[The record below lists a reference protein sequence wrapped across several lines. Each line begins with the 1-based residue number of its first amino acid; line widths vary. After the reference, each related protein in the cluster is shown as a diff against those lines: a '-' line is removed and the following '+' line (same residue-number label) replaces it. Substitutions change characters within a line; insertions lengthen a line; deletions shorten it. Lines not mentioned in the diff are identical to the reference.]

1 MKKLVIF
8 ITARKHSKRLKNKN
22 ILKLG
27 SKKLVERTINFAK
40 RLVKDDCIF
49 LTTDSEI
56 AKKIGN
62 KNSIIV
68 PWLRP
73 KYLSDNKVSSAR
85 VVLHA
90 LKWYEN
96 KIDKTK
102 AILLL
107 QPTTP
112 YRNINFFK
120 NAIRKFFKNPNK
132 NLVSVSLQRDNCTY
146 NLKSLF
152 KNKVLN
158 GLSEKKY
165 VLNGSMYLIS
175 SKEFKRKK
183 KFITTTSIGVPILEE
198 KFKIDID
205 YLKDLKKAKKYL

>member
-1 MKKLVIF
+1 M
-8 ITARKHSKRLKNKN
+8 
-22 ILKLG
+22 
-27 SKKLVERTINFAK
+27 
-40 RLVKDDCIF
+40 
-49 LTTDSEI
+49 
-56 AKKIGN
+56 
-62 KNSIIV
+62 
-68 PWLRP
+68 
-73 KYLSDNKVSSAR
+73 R
-85 VVLHA
+85 VVSHA

>member
-40 RLVKDDCIF
+40 KLVKNDCIF
-49 LTTDSEI
+49 ITTDSET
-56 AKKIGN
+56 AKKVGDDN
-62 KNSIIV
+62 KIV
-68 PWLRP
+68 APWLRP
-73 KYLSDNKVSSAR
+73 KYLSNYKVSSEK

-90 LKWYEN
+90 LRWYEA

-112 YRNINFFK
+112 FRSLKFFK
-120 NAIRKFFKNPNK
+120 NAIKKFFKNTNK
-132 NLVSVSLQRDNCTY
+132 NYVSVSIKDRNKKT
-146 NLKSLF
+146 NSKFLF
-152 KNKVLN
+152 KQKVFK
-158 GLSEKKY
+158 GLSKKKY

-175 SKEFKRKK
+175 SKEFKKKK
-183 KFITTTSIGVPILEE
+183 KFITPASIGIPIVGE

-205 YLKDLKKAKKYL
+205 YLKDLKRAKKYL